1 MVTAAAIQLLLSDVD
16 GTLVTRDKVLTP
28 RAVLAVRALRARG
41 IHFSLVSARPA
52 RGMAMFIAPL
62 ALTSTLA
69 AFNGGLY
76 VRPDLSIIEEHAL
89 PLDAARDAL
98 ALLDKN
104 KIEAWVFSGN
114 DWLVRDPKGA
124 HVDHEIHTVDFQ
136 PTIVTNFNDAI
147 ARADKIVGVS
157 DDYDLLERCEREA
170 QQALAGRANALRSQS
185 YYLDFTHKDANKGAV
200 VDCLSRLL
208 SIPTEAIATIGD
220 GLNDIAMFRRSGFS
234 IAMGNGSEE
243 VRGAASVVT
252 ASSEED
258 GFAKAVERHFLGALS

>member
-1 MVTAAAIQLLLSDVD
+1 MVAPPPIQLLLSDVD

-28 RAVLAVRALRARG
+28 RAVAAVRALHTRG

-52 RGMAMFIAPL
+52 RGMAMFVAPL
-62 ALTSTLA
+62 ALISPFA

-76 VRPDLSIIEEHAL
+76 VQPDLSIIEEHAL
-89 PLDAARDAL
+89 PLDAARDSL

-104 KIEAWVFSGN
+104 KIEAWLFSGN
-114 DWLVRDPKGA
+114 DWLLRDPKGA

-136 PTIVTNFNDAI
+136 PTIVTNFDDAM

-157 DDYDLLERCEREA
+157 DDYDLLARCEREA
-170 QQALAGRANALRSQS
+170 QQTLGARANALRSQS

-200 VDCLSRLL
+200 VDYLSRLL
-208 SIPTEAIATIGD
+208 SIPAAAIATIGD

-234 IAMGNGSEE
+234 IAMGNGSDD
-243 VRGAASVVT
+243 VRSAASVVT
-252 ASSEED
+252 SSSEEE
-258 GFAKAVERHFLGALS
+258 GFAQAVERYLLGAEL